1 MRRLCMLCACLL
13 MAAGCHSDADDD
25 PRPYQVETVGQT
37 KTFDVPGTYSTI
49 QEAINAAGKGDFIRV
64 AAGTYREDL
73 TIAQKNFGMRGAGS
87 GQTVLLGSVDIHD
100 CSETSLEGFTVSG
113 GGIHV
118 KNSPARIS
126 GNEIIGSPIAGLWI
140 EHASGVVLSDNTVVG
155 NGKEGILFDDSQGM
169 IGSNAVSDNGADG
182 IVVSNSSP
190 TMLRNL
196 VVNNARD
203 GISIR
208 GFTSYAAPNLLLNT
222 VLQNGGVSNY
232 DIICFGSN
240 TNPVG
245 SGNAFDR
252 CINCAECRTFGDPV
266 TYQE

>member
-1 MRRLCMLCACLL
+1 MRRLCILCACLL

-64 AAGTYREDL
+64 AAGTYREHL

-87 GQTVLLGSVDIHD
+87 GQTVLLGSVEIFD
-100 CSETSLEGFTVSG
+100 CGETSFEGFTVSG

-118 KNSPARIS
+118 KNSPVRIS
-126 GNEIIGSPIAGLWI
+126 GNEIVGSPIAGLWI
-140 EHASGVVLSDNTVVG
+140 EHASGVVLSDNTVSG

-169 IGSNAVSDNGADG
+169 IGSSLVSGNGTDG
-182 IVVSNSSP
+182 IAIGNSSP
-190 TMLRNL
+190 TVLRNI
-196 VVNNARD
+196 VTNNARD

-208 GFTSYAAPNLLLNT
+208 GFSASPNLLLNT
-222 VLQNGGVSNY
+222 VQQNGSVSNY
-232 DIICFGSN
+232 DIICFGGN
-240 TNPVG
+240 ANPVG
-245 SGNAFDR
+245 SGNVFDR